1 MHKDF
6 SQELNEQQLK
16 VVVETER
23 PLLVLAGA
31 GSGKTRSLIYRCA
44 WLIKEKKVSPQ
55 NILMVT
61 FTNKAAKELQERLQ
75 NILGFSVRY
84 LWVGTFHH
92 ICTQI
97 LRNEITFLPFN
108 RNFTIYD
115 EDDQLS
121 LLKKIYKEHNLDRE
135 RFPLKTVLNRI
146 STYKNRLLLPEDLNE
161 YNLEISME
169 TYTFDRMVPKI
180 YTYYQQNLLL
190 NNALDFDD
198 LLLYTA
204 KLLQNNE
211 LVRKKYQQQFQYVMI
226 DEYQDTNYAQFEIVH
241 QIAAEHQ
248 RICVVGDDDQ
258 AIYSFRGATIRNI
271 LEFEKDYINAIT
283 IRLEQNYRST
293 SHILELANAIIL
305 NNRHRHNK
313 TLWSKLGEGY
323 KPGLFVYNDDMEEA
337 NKTADL
343 ILQLHQEGI
352 PFREMAVLYRTN
364 AQSRIFEY
372 TCLQHNIPYTIV
384 GSVHFYQRK
393 EIRDLLAYLN
403 VLANPSDT
411 NSLLR
416 IINEPPRGIGPIS
429 ISRLVEYASHT
440 HISLYQALQNVQAV
454 QTIQSGIRQ
463 KIAEFAEKLEDWHI
477 KAQSTPVLD
486 LVKEV
491 IDSLDLINHY
501 KKSQDP
507 ADISRVENL
516 IEFVSSVSE
525 FSERWIEEYDKSPLL
540 VDFLPFVALQTD
552 IDRVNETA
560 DTVYLMTLHNA
571 KGLEFECVFLT
582 GLEQELLPH
591 LRSMNSKYSIEEE
604 RRLLY
609 VGVTRAKSRLFLSY
623 ARCRRKYDSF
633 YFTEPSIFLQELD
646 PNLFG
651 GYNDAVTFNHT
662 PAKKVSTKPKS
673 LINNQFYIGQKVW
686 HSEYGQGL
694 VLNVDGTGPEAR
706 LTISFSSG
714 KLAKIIASYVSPE
727 PIQ

>member
-1 MHKDF
+1 MHTDF
-6 SQELNEQQLK
+6 KQELNEQQLQ
-16 VVVETER
+16 VVLETER

-44 WLIKEKKVSPQ
+44 WLIKEKKVPPK

-75 NILGFSVRY
+75 NILGYSVQN

-92 ICTQI
+92 ICTRI
-97 LRNEITFLPFN
+97 LRNEASFLPF
-108 RNFTIYD
+108 RQNFSIYD
-115 EDDQLS
+115 ENNQLS
-121 LLKKIYKEHNLDRE
+121 LLKKIYKEHSLDRE
-135 RFPLKTVLNRI
+135 RFPLQPVLNRI
-146 STYKNRLLLPEDLNE
+146 SSYKNRLLLPEDLNE

-169 TYTFDRMVPKI
+169 NYKLDRSVPKI
-180 YTYYQQNLLL
+180 YELYQQNLLM

-271 LEFEKDYINAIT
+271 LEFEKDYADAIA

-305 NNRHRHNK
+305 NNRHRHSK
-313 TLWSKLGEGY
+313 TLWSELGEGY
-323 KPGLFVYNDDMEEA
+323 KPELFVYEDDMEEA

-343 ILQLHQEGI
+343 ILQLHEEGI
-352 PFREMAVLYRTN
+352 PFREIAILYRTN
-364 AQSRIFEY
+364 AQSRVFEY
-372 TCLQHNIPYTIV
+372 ACLQRNIPYTIV
-384 GSVHFYQRK
+384 GTVHFYQRK
-393 EIRDLLAYLN
+393 EIRDLLAYLT
-403 VLANPSDT
+403 VIFNPSDN

-416 IINEPPRGIGPIS
+416 IINEPPRGIGSVS
-429 ISRLVEYASHT
+429 INRLMEFASQNHL
-440 HISLYQALQNVQAV
+440 SLYQTIQNVQA
-454 QTIQSGIRQ
+454 IQSIQPGIKK
-463 KIAEFAEKLEDWHI
+463 KIAEFAEKLEDWHR
-477 KAQSTPVLD
+477 KAENTPVLD

-501 KKSQDP
+501 KNSKDP
-507 ADISRVENL
+507 AEISRVENL

-540 VDFLPFVALQTD
+540 EDFLPFVALQTD
-552 IDRVNETA
+552 IDRVNEAA

-571 KGLEFECVFLT
+571 KGLEFECVFIT

-623 ARCRRKYDSF
+623 AKYRRKYDSF

-646 PNLFG
+646 PNLFA
-651 GYNDAVTFNHT
+651 GYNDAVTF
-662 PAKKVSTKPKS
+662 KPKPANKVYAKPKT
-673 LINNQFYIGQKVW
+673 LNNNQFYIGQKVW
-686 HSEYGQGL
+686 HTEYGPGL
-694 VLNVDGTGPEAR
+694 VLNVDGNGPEAR

-727 PIQ
+727 PI